1 MRISDWSSDVCSSDL
16 RIGLLAKQK
25 LQADV
30 DEAHAAAERQPPCA
44 ARAAV
49 HYREHGEGHGKNA
62 RNGHINAQHEGS
74 SHRSTHHCPGRWW
87 LSLDLEGII
96 PCLVTPDL
104 IRGPAFSVV

>member
-1 MRISDWSSDVCSSDL
+1 MTRDPDQDETERGQIDKKYPDADRH

-62 RNGHINAQHEGS
+62 RNGHINAQHAGS
-74 SHRSTHHCPGRWW
+74 SPRSTPHFPRPRWP
-87 LSLDLEGII
+87 SLDLVGKTHST
-96 PCLVTPDL
+96 VTP
-104 IRGPAFSVV
+104 